1 LQTHTGLIVVGA
13 IVAVVVIA
21 LLARLVGRPYALAAA
36 YVFLVLGLL
45 LGAQSPVTR
54 IQSAV
59 AAVAFPVLVLLWMRG
74 RAYVPWAL
82 FATAVLATSFLS
94 GSVTSF
100 SREALFAFPLF
111 WAVADGPR
119 LVRHPLVAIAA
130 IAANVA
136 YALTL
141 TKYTP

>member
-1 LQTHTGLIVVGA
+1 
-13 IVAVVVIA
+13 
-21 LLARLVGRPYALAAA
+21 
-36 YVFLVLGLL
+36 VLGLL

-54 IQSAV
+54 IESAL
-59 AAVAFPVLVLLWMRG
+59 AAVAFGALVLLWMRG
-74 RAYVPWAL
+74 RPYVPWAL
-82 FATAVLATSFLS
+82 FASAVLAASFLS
-94 GSVTSF
+94 GSVISF
-100 SREALFAFPLF
+100 GREALFAFPLF